1 MTTAPRSA
9 ARPRS
14 LQDDLLADLAR
25 GSDGGS
31 AAPVTAASAAA
42 PPEAAPSPSAHAAEP
57 TPAVELRITPR
68 SWASA
73 GWTRRPDGDGLTI
86 NLGPVR
92 LSLGRLRP

>member
-1 MTTAPRSA
+1 MTTAPRSG

-25 GSDGGS
+25 GPDHDS
-31 AAPVTAASAAA
+31 AAPVTAASAAS
-42 PPEAAPSPSAHAAEP
+42 PPEAAPKASVHAAEP

-68 SWASA
+68 SWSAA
-73 GWTRRPDGDGLTI
+73 GWTRRSDGDGLTI
-86 NLGPVR
+86 KLGPVR